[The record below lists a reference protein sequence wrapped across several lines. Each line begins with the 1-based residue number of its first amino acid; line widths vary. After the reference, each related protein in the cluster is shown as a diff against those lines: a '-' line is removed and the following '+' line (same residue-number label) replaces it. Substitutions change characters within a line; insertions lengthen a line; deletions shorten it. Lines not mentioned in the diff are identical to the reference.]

1 MKKFE
6 FEFSDR
12 FYDYLEGLPFDV
24 KRRLKK
30 VMEFLSTDPKHPSL
44 RIEKIEGTGGIYS
57 VRVTKGYRLTF
68 EFKEGGVIL
77 LRVIGKH
84 DEVYRKP

>member
-12 FYDYLEGLPFDV
+12 FYDYVEELPIDV
-24 KRRLKK
+24 KRRLKR
-30 VMEFLSTDPKHPSL
+30 VMDLLSSDPKHPSL
-44 RIEKIEGTGGIYS
+44 RIEKLSGTGGIYS

-68 EFKEGGVIL
+68 EFREGGVIF

-84 DEVYRKP
+84 DEAYRRP